1 MVKINKWKV
10 LDSKLVLDEK
20 WYKVRQEKVEI
31 KPGKIADDYF
41 LGIFND
47 IVMVA
52 AITADSKI
60 PLVKQY
66 KHGAGEILLELP
78 AGYIEDDE
86 EPLAA
91 AKRELA
97 EETGFTA
104 PTWHKLGFFYRN
116 PTKARGN
123 AIHLFLAL
131 NAEETHPQVL
141 DDNENIELVIRSFHE
156 AVSMAKSG
164 KLKVSDT
171 VLALLLAQQKL
182 VESS

>member
-1 MVKINKWKV
+1 MKINKWKV

-20 WYKVRQEKVEI
+20 WFKVRQEKVEI
-31 KPGKIADDYF
+31 KPGKVVDDYF

-47 IVMVA
+47 IVMVVA
-52 AITADSKI
+52 LTTDGKI

-66 KHGAGEILLELP
+66 KHGAGEVLLELP

-104 PTWHKLGFFYRN
+104 PTWHQLGFFYKN
-116 PTKARGN
+116 SAKARGN
-123 AIHLFLAL
+123 NINLFLAV
-131 NAEETHPQVL
+131 NASKTSQQNL
-141 DDNENIELVIRSFHE
+141 DENENIAVIIKPFE
-156 AVSMAKSG
+156 KAVSLARTG
-164 KLKVSDT
+164 ELKGSDT